1 MDLHNKNEIKVC
13 NCKWCGQKTDFTG
26 TKECGRCWELRHRIE
41 TDMELAEMILNVF
54 KAKKEMKS

>member
-13 NCKWCGQKTDFTG
+13 NCKWCGQKTDFTWA
-26 TKECGRCWELRHRIE
+26 KECGRCWELRHRIE